1 MLRLTFCLEYTK
13 CNCRNVL
20 CPFGLCVCV
29 ENLNAVSVVSSTRT
43 YFFNGKAKYCN
54 TADTQEE
61 GGFLLLHLLIL
72 YSAHFV
78 TLAICFSI

>member
-1 MLRLTFCLEYTK
+1 MSF
-13 CNCRNVL
+13 VL
-20 CPFGLCVCV
+20 LDCVCV

-61 GGFLLLHLLIL
+61 GGFLLLHLFIL

-78 TLAICFSI
+78 T